1 MFLRMDDYNASAKA
15 YWWTT
20 AIVGAIAVSLAL
32 KGVASQPRDAILQ
45 IVFGTLIAGLTGAFP
60 IRIPGSKMSITG
72 AELVIFL
79 LLLLYGPEAA
89 AVAAAAE
96 AAVGSWRTSARWTS
110 RIGSPAMAGLAM
122 YACGTA
128 FRIALDFSTRQGGP
142 PTLAVLVLLLLVLAI
157 GYFAAGTLLMASLIT
172 LKARKPLHP
181 LQMLRD
187 HLWIA
192 LVYCASAA
200 IAGLLYVGYD
210 KLGPG
215 IVLAA
220 VPVIAVVLLTHR
232 LYLGHLEATV
242 QAQQQR
248 VAAAEREVAEATR
261 HLAELQRSE
270 SRFQKAFAHA
280 AIGMALVTND
290 RYVLQANPALCEILG
305 RSAHQLAGSDFSS
318 FVHVDDV
325 HCLTEAIST
334 LASGAATTRSIELR
348 CVRSDRKKL
357 LVSLHASFFTV
368 DEGNAPCLIFQVQD
382 ITARRLA
389 ETRLQHIANHDDL
402 TDLPNRAHFLEQ
414 LARAVKAVKH
424 DPDFRFAVL
433 LLDFDRFKTINDSL
447 GHRAGD
453 DLLVVLAKRVA
464 AQLRPTDVVA
474 RLGGDEFAILMRDL
488 RHESEAIVLAER
500 LQSVVREPV
509 RLQLGEVSTSVSIGI
524 TVSAF
529 DYESSDDVMRDADI
543 AMYRAKAQGRARY
556 ALFDSGLHADAAS
569 QLELEGALRRALDQA
584 QLYLVYQPIFE
595 LRTRQVTGVETLCR
609 WTHAERGAVPPE
621 RFIRIAEETGMIVP
635 LGAWVLEQA
644 CRQLSAWQKSVPG
657 LASLLLHVN
666 VSAVQLVQPDFAR
679 SVREIIERT
688 NLRPSQVALEVTESM
703 LIDRLS
709 AALPNLRQLRDYGV
723 QISIDDFG
731 TGYSSFG
738 SMVDLPIG
746 EIKIDRSF
754 VSRLSRGGEG
764 EEVVRAIIA
773 MGHAIG
779 KRVVAEG
786 IETDSQHRKLVEL
799 GCEGGQGYLLA
810 RPLTPWDVE
819 TMLKEPRPY
828 PVAA

>member
-1 MFLRMDDYNASAKA
+1 MFPRMDDYNASAKA

-20 AIVGAIAVSLAL
+20 AIVGAIALALAL
-32 KGVASQPRDAILQ
+32 KGVAAMPRGAILQ
-45 IVFGTLIAGLTGAFP
+45 IAFGTFVAGLTGAFP
-60 IRIPGSKMSITG
+60 IRVPGSKTSITG

-96 AAVGSWRTSARWTS
+96 AAVGSWRTSTRWTS
-110 RIGSPAMAGLAM
+110 RLGSPAMAGLAM

-128 FRIALDFSTRQGGP
+128 FADTVDFVARHSGA
-142 PTLAVLVLLLLVLAI
+142 PTLAVLVLLLLCLALA
-157 GYFAAGTLLMASLIT
+157 YFAAGTLLMASLIT
-172 LKARKPLHP
+172 LKAGQPLRP
-181 LQMLRD
+181 LQILRD
-187 HLWIA
+187 HLWLA

-200 IAGLLYVGYD
+200 IAGLIYVGYD
-210 KLGPG
+210 KLGAG

-220 VPVIAVVLLTHR
+220 IPVIAVVLLTHR
-232 LYLGHLEATV
+232 LYLGHLEATE
-242 QAQQQR
+242 QAKH
-248 VAAAEREVAEATR
+248 AAERQAAEATR
-261 HLAELQRSE
+261 HLADLQKSE
-270 SRFQKAFAHA
+270 SRFQNAFSHA
-280 AIGMALVTND
+280 AIGMALVTDD
-290 RYVLQANPALCEILG
+290 RYILQANPALCEILG
-305 RSAHQLAGSDFSS
+305 RSAQQLMGSDFSS
-318 FVHVDDV
+318 FIHADDV
-325 HCLTEAIST
+325 HFLTEGLST
-334 LASGAATTRSIELR
+334 LASSAATTCSLELR
-348 CVRSDRKKL
+348 CARSDRKEL
-357 LVSLHASFFTV
+357 LISLHASLFTASEA
-368 DEGNAPCLIFQVQD
+368 DAPCLIFQVQD
-382 ITARRLA
+382 ITARRQA

-402 TDLPNRAHFLEQ
+402 TGLPNRAHFFDQ
-414 LARAVKAVKH
+414 LTRAVRAVKH

-433 LLDFDRFKTINDSL
+433 FLDFDRFKTINDSL

-453 DLLVVLAKRVA
+453 DLLVVLAKRIA

-474 RLGGDEFAILMRDL
+474 RLGGDEFAILVRNL
-488 RHESEAIVLAER
+488 RHEREAIALADR

-509 RLQLGEVSTSVSIGI
+509 RLHSGEVSTSVSIGI

-529 DYESSDDVMRDADI
+529 DYESPDDVMRDADI
-543 AMYRAKAQGRARY
+543 AMYRAKAQGRAQY
-556 ALFDSGLHADAAS
+556 ALFDSGLHADVSS
-569 QLELEGALRRALDQA
+569 QLEMESALRRALDQA
-584 QLYLVYQPIFE
+584 QLNLVYQPIFD

-609 WTHAERGAVPPE
+609 WTHPERGAVPPE
-621 RFIRIAEETGMIVP
+621 RFIRVAEETGMIVQ

-657 LASLLLHVN
+657 VSSLLLHVN
-666 VSAVQLVQPDFAR
+666 VSVVQLVQPGFAQR
-679 SVREIIERT
+679 VKEIIERAK
-688 NLRPSQVALEVTESM
+688 LKPAQVALEVTESV

-709 AALPNLRQLRDYGV
+709 AALPNLRQLREYGV

-754 VSRLSRGGEG
+754 VNRLARSGEG

-786 IETDSQHRKLVEL
+786 IETEPQQSKLVEL

-810 RPLTPWDVE
+810 RPLAPWDVE
-819 TMLKEPRPY
+819 TMLKEPRLHT
-828 PVAA
+828 VAA